1 MSYMNNDENQTR
13 LTFNRLDSNIPNNHI
28 SHFIKKFTAKH
39 FKKIDEKYE
48 KKRGRP
54 AFPKTAL
61 LNIIL
66 YGTYDNL
73 KTFQEISQSCEYNI
87 YYRYLTGG
95 LVPSER
101 TIQRFAEDH
110 GTIITE
116 VLEKIVDY
124 ASNTHSIKQITLN
137 GDIQPDNREDKVQ
150 LEEINDFTYDLIK
163 LIRKYEKNN
172 RIINREYELSRNAIL
187 IFEDNNISPLEKIN
201 TINNIQKKLKKSKEE
216 SVFIN
221 SLDALLNLEKT
232 RLYPITYKID
242 TKDYNPNFISK
253 INITSKEPEKI
264 DISKIQNN
272 ITLLSCVYNLKL
284 INNINQDKMDYK
296 LIYKFMEVV
305 QNKYPDIKFIVK

>member
-39 FKKIDEKYE
+39 FKKLDEKYE

-66 YGTYDNL
+66 YGTYDDL

-110 GTIITE
+110 GTIFTE

-124 ASNTHSIKQITLN
+124 ASNTHTIKQITLN

-150 LEEINDFTYDLIK
+150 LEEIN
-163 LIRKYEKNN
+163 E
-172 RIINREYELSRNAIL
+172 EYELSRNAII
-187 IFEDNNISPLEKIN
+187 IFEDNNISPLKKIN
-201 TINNIQKKLKKSKEE
+201 SINNIQKELKKSKEE

-242 TKDYNPNFISK
+242 TKDYIPNFLSR
-253 INITSKEPEKI
+253 INITSKESEKI
-264 DISKIQNN
+264 DISKIQNT
-272 ITLLSCVYNLKL
+272 ITLLSCVYNLKI
-284 INNINQDKMDYK
+284 INNINQEKMNYK